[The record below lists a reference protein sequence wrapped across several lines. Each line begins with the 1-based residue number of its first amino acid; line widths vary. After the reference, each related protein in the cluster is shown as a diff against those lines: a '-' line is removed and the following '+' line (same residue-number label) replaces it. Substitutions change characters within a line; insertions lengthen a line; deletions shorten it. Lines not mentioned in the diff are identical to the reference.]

1 MRILQGQDFA
11 LGALN
16 TTAATTH
23 NFLQEQGLQ
32 PRTSRMLGR
41 LSVTPSL
48 QPLTIRGLLTRL
60 SISGNQLL
68 LNPTVNTQNVAAGSF
83 QAGFPGRGL
92 LSTAMVDRANVIA
105 AACGPNT
112 PLELSW
118 LWSAANTFQAMIGTD
133 LIDASLIREVEADL
147 ARGVLWGDPNF
158 ALGCG
163 EVRQATANTV
173 ETMTLSYRAQR
184 DMLLE
189 RLIVDVF
196 RDDGA
201 QPQPGDFTLTQISI
215 AGTPLL
221 STAIGIDCLML
232 SSEASDEDGL
242 QINERVGSNDVIE
255 VSVAVAA
262 LGAGVSGIFQH
273 GYFTS

>member
-11 LGALN
+11 LGALA

-32 PRTSRMLGR
+32 PRVARLLGR
-41 LSVTPSL
+41 LSVAPSL
-48 QPLTIRGLLTRL
+48 QPLAIRGLLTRL

-68 LNPTVNTQNVAAGSF
+68 LNPTVSTQNVLAGSF
-83 QAGFPGRGL
+83 AAGFPGRGL
-92 LSTAMVDRANVIA
+92 LSTAMVDRANIIA
-105 AACGPNT
+105 AAAGPNT

-118 LWSAANTFQAMIGTD
+118 TWSSPNTFQAMIGTD
-133 LIDASLIREVEADL
+133 LIDPSLIDEVERDL

-163 EVRQATANTV
+163 EVQQASANTQQV
-173 ETMTLSYRAQR
+173 VTLSYRAQR

-189 RLIVDVF
+189 RLIIDVF
-196 RDDGA
+196 RSDGS
-201 QPQPGDFTLTQISI
+201 QPQPGDFILTNLSI

-232 SSEASDEDGL
+232 SAASSDEDGL

-255 VSVAVAA
+255 LSVQVAA
-262 LGAGVSGIFQH
+262 LGAGVSGIIQH